1 MRRKDKVLFG
11 IALAVTDGLM
21 VVLAFYASYHLR
33 LVTEHV
39 NIGPFRDYLG
49 MMIIHVVSVL
59 LVMFMAKM
67 YHRQRAISHVDELSA
82 VFSSVSI
89 GTILAIAAISFLYK
103 QDMDYPRLMMVYA
116 WALTVICVAVG
127 RLIYARLKWTLQ
139 ECRVGQDRVLVVGT
153 GELGRLIHQKI
164 LQSPGLGYAVIG
176 YIESGNGH
184 EASVEDQGA
193 SAPTSIYGAPV
204 LGTLDDLHDIVGQ
217 YEVDEVIIALPEAS
231 QRELVDI
238 IVKAERGRVS
248 IKVFPD
254 VFQIMASEV
263 SIDDLNGLPLLTIR
277 DVALRGWKL
286 TLKRAIDLAVSAVAL
301 VFLSPFLLLTA
312 LLIKLDSPGPV
323 FYCQERMG
331 LDAKSFWML
340 KFRSMRTDAEAATGP
355 VWAKQDDPRR
365 TRLGAF
371 IRRFSIDE
379 YPQLINVLLGEMSLV
394 GPRPERPVFVDQF
407 KQQIPR
413 YMDRHR
419 EKAGLTG
426 WAQVNGLRGDTS
438 ITERT
443 KYDLWYIENWSL
455 GLDFKI
461 ILRTIFK
468 IFTDKNAY

>member
-1 MRRKDKVLFG
+1 M
-11 IALAVTDGLM
+11 
-21 VVLAFYASYHLR
+21 
-33 LVTEHV
+33 TEHV
-39 NIGPFRDYLG
+39 NIGPFSDYLG
-49 MMIIHVVSVL
+49 MMFIHVVSVL

-67 YHRQRAISHVDELSA
+67 YHRQRATSHVDELYS
-82 VFSSVSI
+82 VFSAVSI
-89 GTILAIAAISFLYK
+89 GTILAIAAISFFYR
-103 QDMDYPRLMMVYA
+103 QDVNYPRLMMVYA
-116 WALTVICVAVG
+116 WALTVMCVAIG

-139 ECRVGQDRVLVVGT
+139 ECRVGQDRVLLVGT
-153 GELGRLIHQKI
+153 GELGRMIHQKI
-164 LQSPGLGYAVIG
+164 LQSPGLGYQVIG
-176 YIESGNGH
+176 YIESGNGR
-184 EASVEDQGA
+184 ETSGEYGETGA
-193 SAPTSIYGAPV
+193 TSIYGAPV
-204 LGTLDDLHDIVGQ
+204 LGNLDDLHDVVGE

-263 SIDDLNGLPLLTIR
+263 SIGDLNGLPLLTIR

-286 TLKRAIDLAVSAVAL
+286 TLKRAIDLAVSAIAL
-301 VFLSPFLLLTA
+301 VFLSPVLLLIA
-312 LLIKLDSPGPV
+312 LLIKLDSAGPV

-331 LDAKSFWML
+331 LDAQPFWML
-340 KFRSMRTDAEAATGP
+340 KFRSMHTDAEVSTGP
-355 VWAKQDDPRR
+355 VWARPDDPRR
-365 TRLGAF
+365 TRLGAL
-371 IRRFSIDE
+371 IRRYSIDE
-379 YPQLINVLLGEMSLV
+379 FPQLINVLLGEMSLV
-394 GPRPERPVFVDQF
+394 GPRPERPIFVEQF

-461 ILRTIFK
+461 LLRTAFRV
-468 IFTDKNAY
+468 FADKNAY

>member
-21 VVLAFYASYHLR
+21 AALAFYASYHLR
-33 LVTEHV
+33 LATEHV
-39 NIGPFRDYLG
+39 NIGPFRNYGG
-49 MMIIHVVSVL
+49 MMIIHVASVL
-59 LVMFMAKM
+59 LVMFMSKM
-67 YHRQRAISHVDELSA
+67 YHRQRATSHVDELYA

-89 GTILAIAAISFLYK
+89 GTILAIAAISFFFK

-116 WALTVICVAVG
+116 WALTIIFVAIG
-127 RLIYARLKWTLQ
+127 RLVYARLKWTLQ
-139 ECRVGQDRVLVVGT
+139 ECNIGLDRVLLVGT

-164 LQSPGLGYAVIG
+164 LQSPGLGYEVVG
-176 YIESGNGH
+176 YIESGNGQ
-184 EASVEDQGA
+184 ENSASSKETTEPVA
-193 SAPTSIYGAPV
+193 IYGAPV
-204 LGTLDDLHDIVGQ
+204 LGTLDDLHDVVGQ

-238 IVKAERGRVS
+238 IVRAERGRVS

-263 SIDDLNGLPLLTIR
+263 SIGDLNGLPLLTIR

-286 TLKRAIDLAVSAVAL
+286 TLKRAIDLTVSAIAL
-301 VFLSPFLLLTA
+301 VFLSPFLLLIA

-331 LDAKSFWML
+331 LDARPFWML
-340 KFRSMRTDAEAATGP
+340 KFRSMYPDAEIATGP
-355 VWAKQDDPRR
+355 VWATQDDPRR

-379 YPQLINVLLGEMSLV
+379 LPQLINVLLGEMSLV

-419 EKAGLTG
+419 EKSGLTG

-438 ITERT
+438 IIERT

-461 ILRTIFK
+461 LLRTVFR